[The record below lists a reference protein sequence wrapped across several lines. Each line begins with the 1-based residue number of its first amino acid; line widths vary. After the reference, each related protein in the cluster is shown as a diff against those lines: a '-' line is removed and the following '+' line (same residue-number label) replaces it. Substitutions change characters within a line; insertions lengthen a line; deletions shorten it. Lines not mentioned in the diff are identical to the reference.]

1 MSRTKIEPIMNDT
14 KVLEET
20 IRDTGTLAESVSQR
34 VREIDRIRERVNLAA
49 QRLNDIIDMKVSP
62 FQK

>member
-1 MSRTKIEPIMNDT
+1 MNDT